1 MVTLAKRASPSQ
13 ARILR
18 IVEGAVLN
26 AADAHAKPR
35 DEQFARSIAK
45 RAAGT
50 LTAQWPDVLAANSRP
65 PKSGPA
71 ADGKCRACER
81 RKHAALRRVR
91 RDRVKLNNG
100 AAADRLPSADQGAP
114 SQFNRRRPLLELWG
128 RLKREMWSIRRNG
141 TNAQYEA
148 HVHLLRMVH
157 KMHKDMA
164 DDEIWAHECARLK
177 TS

>member
-1 MVTLAKRASPSQ
+1 MVTLAKRATPSQ

-26 AADAHAKPR
+26 ASDAHAKPR

-45 RAAGT
+45 RATGT

-91 RDRVKLNNG
+91 RERVRLNNG
-100 AAADRLPSADQGAP
+100 AAADRLPSAAQGAP
-114 SQFNRRRPLLELWG
+114 SQFNRRRPLLELWN
-128 RLKREMWSIRRNG
+128 RLKREMWVIRRSG
-141 TNAQYEA
+141 DQAKYNAY
-148 HVHLLRMVH
+148 VHLLRMIHALH
-157 KMHKDMA
+157 KNLVVAEMND
-164 DDEIWAHECARLK
+164 
-177 TS
+177 